1 MVSRRRSWPRRASQ
15 TGTLVPTHA
24 APNPEI
30 HVTGQAPGAFGGPY
44 EGRRV
49 VKQRRRLVCQWL
61 LPRLE
66 VGQCADV
73 EVVVAVGDV
82 HSRPTR

>member
-1 MVSRRRSWPRRASQ
+1 MVVVS
-15 TGTLVPTHA
+15 
-24 APNPEI
+24 APIPAQCGI
-30 HVTGQAPGAFGGPY
+30 HVTGQAPGGRRPY

-73 EVVVAVGDV
+73 EVIVAVGDV
-82 HSRPTR
+82 HPGPTR